1 MTVLDHY
8 KYGNPL
14 DVLIAEENKTCRG
27 CQYEHK
33 ASAFGSIVVIC
44 TKQNDQGKRRQH
56 GKRCK
61 NYKERG

>member
-1 MTVLDHY
+1 MTILAQHRY
-8 KYGNPL
+8 KNPL
-14 DVLIAEENKTCRG
+14 DVLIEEESRTCRG

-44 TKQNDQGKRRQH
+44 TKLNDQGKRRNY